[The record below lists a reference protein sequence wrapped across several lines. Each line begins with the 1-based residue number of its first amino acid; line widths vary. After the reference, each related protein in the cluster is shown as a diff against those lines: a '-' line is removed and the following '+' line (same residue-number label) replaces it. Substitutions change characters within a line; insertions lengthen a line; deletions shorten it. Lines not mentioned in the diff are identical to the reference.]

1 MTEDTRR
8 WLEADA
14 AHCWHPFTD
23 QDAWTGPDGGRL
35 VITGG
40 EGAWLTDSEGQRYLD
55 GNSSI
60 WTNIP
65 SATRMIGSAIAISIN
80 VIPARPFCAWG
91 RHRRGWCDGGDIIL
105 V

>member
-35 VITGG
+35 VMTGG
-40 EGAWLTDSEGQRYLD
+40 EGAWLTDSEGRRYLD

-60 WTNIP
+60 WTNIHGHSFP
-65 SATRMIGSAIAISIN
+65 RT
-80 VIPARPFCAWG
+80 
-91 RHRRGWCDGGDIIL
+91 
-105 V
+105 